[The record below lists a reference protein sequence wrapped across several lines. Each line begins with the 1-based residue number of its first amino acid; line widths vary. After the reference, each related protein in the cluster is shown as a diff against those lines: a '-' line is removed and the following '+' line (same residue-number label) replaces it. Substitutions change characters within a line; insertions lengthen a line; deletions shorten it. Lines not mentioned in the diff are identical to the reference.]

1 MTMMK
6 MCVQVYIHLYFFSS
20 ISSQVC
26 LDLFHILINCVKE
39 SCDQMPI
46 NLRSNAHFLTVY

>member
-1 MTMMK
+1 MK